1 MDFGKARGSQLL
13 KDVAL
18 KNQAMSN
25 ALVVRDLDIDQIA
38 DNPDNAFL
46 FGMEQSDIE
55 HTAEG
60 IRLNGFHGAVEV
72 FEDGK
77 GGYEMFSGH
86 IRKYG
91 AKQAGLKK
99 IPAIINPMP
108 EETHKRRLLVGA
120 NLYGRNKVKSSNPI
134 YTGRQLAYH
143 KETLKME
150 NFHGDIRE
158 QLAKEFG
165 ISGAQCH
172 RYMALLEL
180 IEPLQ
185 DIAAQG
191 IAPFSL
197 LSGVKGFEKE
207 KQEKLAEYIMEKYT
221 ENGEPLTSK
230 ELRTCMDKMTG
241 ESPVPGQMEINDYN
255 ISSETV
261 SMALDDIPVQAEDD
275 SEECD
280 GCMFNNNPEEGI
292 WECHPENGE
301 HKCYGD
307 DEEIEVKE
315 QVDQECAYDR
325 LPIKEYG
332 NCDDN
337 CFYCRN
343 EECNGS
349 QVKRENCIY
358 DSTRR
363 CNMYDKHEIAISM
376 GIACDSSCCNDC
388 NKECNV
394 RCIYAEQRKKSEE
407 REVVHDEQSKIPSS
421 DEVLRVYEHIGCEI
435 KNYYKLKKYLI
446 EKYGKAYSY
455 FGGPGVIGFDCS
467 PRGIK
472 IICHNKTGIKI
483 SNYDEITWTMFLDIL
498 SEQVQLDK
506 TKQTE
511 TSEEASGVVSKS
523 DLEKRIYKLEEE
535 LSNADS
541 IQWSNAE
548 DAKKI
553 IKSLIAMLE
562 DEVDAIG

>member
-120 NLYGRNKVKSSNPI
+120 NLYGRNKVKSGNPI

-180 IEPLQ
+180 IDPLQ

-197 LSGVKGFEKE
+197 LSGVKGFDKG

-230 ELRTCMDKMTG
+230 ELRACMDKMAG
-241 ESPVPGQMEINDYN
+241 ESPVPGQMKMNDYN

-261 SMALDDIPVQAEDD
+261 SIALDDIPVQAEDD
-275 SEECD
+275 SEECND
-280 GCMFNNNPEEGI
+280 CMLNNNPDFGDM
-292 WECHPENGE
+292 ECHPEDGE
-301 HKCYGD
+301 HKCYSGP
-307 DEEIEVKE
+307 DEEE
-315 QVDQECAYDR
+315 A
-325 LPIKEYG
+325 
-332 NCDDN
+332 
-337 CFYCRN
+337 
-343 EECNGS
+343 EE
-349 QVKRENCIY
+349 
-358 DSTRR
+358 
-363 CNMYDKHEIAISM
+363 
-376 GIACDSSCCNDC
+376 
-388 NKECNV
+388 
-394 RCIYAEQRKKSEE
+394 
-407 REVVHDEQSKIPSS
+407 EVVHDEQKIPP
-421 DEVLRVYEHIGCEI
+421 VYLIVEAYEEMGRDVKEI
-435 KNYYKLKKYLI
+435 KDYYKLKNHLI
-446 EKYGKAYSY
+446 DNYGKTHHYR
-455 FGGPGVIGFDCS
+455 GGCKINFKCS
-467 PRGIK
+467 LRGIK
-472 IICHNKTGIKI
+472 IN
-483 SNYDEITWTMFLDIL
+483 SYEEITWTMFLDIL
-498 SEQVQLDK
+498 SEYVLELDK
-506 TKQTE
+506 TKE
-511 TSEEASGVVSKS
+511 SEPFVSVKVNNGIS
-523 DLEKRIYKLEEE
+523 DIERLIYKVESQVSCGAL
-535 LSNADS
+535 NN
-541 IQWSNAE
+541 IKWSKPQEAYN
-548 DAKKI
+548 I
-553 IKSLIAMLE
+553 IKSLVAMLTDE
-562 DEVDAIG
+562 INFMDEV